1 MNMSGRYKVNIMAI
15 NIRDIAKAAGVSI
28 TTVSKVINDRPNVS
42 EKTRARVKEI
52 IRNEQFIPNH
62 TARGLVKGK
71 SKTIGLFLT
80 TSLSH
85 PFFSNVMIGLE
96 VALKKTGYDLLYLTR
111 SRINPEYN
119 MVQHC
124 LSRNVEGVLIF
135 GFQRNDLNFDE
146 MIQSEIPTIFID
158 LDLIGPRAGFV
169 TSDNNEGIQLAVQ
182 YLHELKHQKI
192 AFVSGHLDSYVGKI
206 RFEGYRQAL
215 QKLGLTY
222 SPQYIYMG
230 DFTKESGCKA
240 MEAFLKF
247 DEPPT
252 AIVCSSDMSAIGV
265 MEVAIAAGLQVP
277 RDLSVIGFDDIQ
289 MAEHTQ
295 PTLTT
300 IHQDF
305 YTIGEQAL
313 LLLIDLINQSNFP
326 PPSLIIPTKLITRN
340 SCAVCKEN
348 L

>member
-1 MNMSGRYKVNIMAI
+1 MAR
-15 NIRDIAKAAGVSI
+15 NIRDIAKAAGVSV

-42 EKTRARVKEI
+42 QKTRARVQQV
-52 IRNEQFIPNH
+52 IRDEQFIPNH

-71 SKTIGLFLT
+71 SKTLGLFLT
-80 TSLSH
+80 TGLSH
-85 PFFSNVMIGLE
+85 PFFSNVMVGLE
-96 VALKKTGYDLLYLTR
+96 DALKKTGYDLLYLTQ
-111 SRINPEYN
+111 IDLNPEYSI
-119 MVQHC
+119 VQHC
-124 LSRNVEGVLIF
+124 MSRNVEGVLIF
-135 GFQRNDLNFDE
+135 GFQRHDFNFDE

-158 LDLIGPRAGFV
+158 MDLIGPRAGYV
-169 TSDNNEGIQLAVQ
+169 TSDNIESIKLAVQ

-192 AFVSGHLDSYVGKI
+192 AFVSGQLDSYVGKI
-206 RFEGYRQAL
+206 RFEGYRQSL
-215 QKLGLTY
+215 QKLGLAY
-222 SPQYIYMG
+222 LPEYISIG

-240 MEAFLKF
+240 MEAFLKL

-265 MEVAIAAGLQVP
+265 MEVATAAGLNVP
-277 RDLSVIGFDDIQ
+277 QDLSVIGFDDIQ

-305 YTIGEQAL
+305 FTIGEQAL
-313 LLLIDLINQSNFP
+313 LLLNDLINKPNIP

-340 SCAVCKEN
+340 SCTICKES